1 MNIDINLDFLY
12 YQRVAVLDG
21 VDTKEE
27 EYKKTVRVFKRKMK
41 TCKLHEA
48 IQFIILGY
56 KENYAQHKFYSTCF
70 YDVKSTI
77 EDTEY
82 PDYIGKYDFYMSK
95 EEMVRKDIEH
105 IILRVF
111 KDDYKKTNTR
121 YLEELELVFTE
132 SQNNLSEAIEEA
144 LEEKEFTK
152 NESTEST
159 IYTVEDSAI
168 SEIEINPTKFI
179 LRTNKEKWKAYY

>member
-1 MNIDINLDFLY
+1 MNTDINLDFLY

-21 VDTKEE
+21 VDLKEQRMNE
-27 EYKKTVRVFKRKMK
+27 LESLFDDFMKKRELSDVI
-41 TCKLHEA
+41 KLM
-48 IQFIILGY
+48 ILGY
-56 KENYAQHKFYSTCF
+56 KEKYAQHKFYAGCF
-70 YDVKSTI
+70 YDVSTGFNRP
-77 EDTEY
+77 EK
-82 PDYIGKYDFYMSK
+82 PDYLNEYDYYMHNKNMS
-95 EEMVRKDIEH
+95 RKDIEH

-111 KDDYKKTNTR
+111 KDDYEKTNTR